1 MFEEQKRFNQEWG
14 LVLIKDAEVV
24 EAHENIKFKGSV
36 DTKTQFEGYSEVY
49 DQGYKDGEDF
59 SISDKIAEGET
70 EEQLALASGK
80 INI

>member
-1 MFEEQKRFNQEWG
+1 MC
-14 LVLIKDAEVV
+14 LIYVGKGEV

-36 DTKTQFEGYSEVY
+36 DTKTQFEGYSGVY